1 MAKDVFINIPKGI
14 DNCTKWTF
22 NQLTSKNMERFKMS
36 WRIIEAMFLLGNGQS
51 PLSLLGEVKEV
62 KVGNRAIEVVLGLE
76 VKYIKTVLDRAIGK
90 ESYRIIDGI
99 IFCPERSKV
108 KLAIEAIK
116 KVTGLDV
123 GLLDR
128 DAASAVV
135 REHGEALDKKRI
147 KMFMTQDSSVKTSD
161 HNLLYDFLNCG
172 IVIGRE
178 RKVAFLTVGSSSGW
192 VSEERSGSVPPS
204 KKEEEQKQLVEY
216 KPKTSQPVSLDEI
229 MKGLIILTKKIG

>member
-1 MAKDVFINIPKGI
+1 
-14 DNCTKWTF
+14 
-22 NQLTSKNMERFKMS
+22 MS

-62 KVGNRAIEVVLGLE
+62 KAGNRAIEVVLGLE

-99 IFCPERSKV
+99 IFCSERSKV
-108 KLAIEAIK
+108 NLAIEAIR
-116 KVTGLDV
+116 KVTGLEV

-128 DAASAVV
+128 EAASAVV

-178 RKVAFLTVGSSSGW
+178 RKMLTLTLSRKSEVKSG
-192 VSEERSGSVPPS
+192 RIPPATR
-204 KKEEEQKQLVEY
+204 EQEQKQLIMHEAKLS
-216 KPKTSQPVSLDEI
+216 KPVPMPEPA
-229 MKGLIILTKKIG
+229 KGRIIYTKKGGK